1 MLMIAENIKL
11 FANKIYHIWDILIW
25 DILMNFIVTG
35 GNQGRNLV

>member
-11 FANKIYHIWDILIW
+11 FDNKIYHIWDILVW
-25 DILMNFIVTG
+25 DNFEIFDVTG